1 MSSSIPPD
9 QRAKSNLQPSTS
21 IGVGVD
27 MSSSNVNAS
36 SLKISTNKKWKK
48 KKKKSHLY
56 NKTINMPR
64 IQDIHFFF
72 F

>member
-1 MSSSIPPD
+1 MSSSIPHV

-27 MSSSNVNAS
+27 MPSSDVNVAS
-36 SLKISTNKKWKK
+36 LMSSTNKQTNKQKK
-48 KKKKSHLY
+48 HKSHLY

-64 IQDIHFFF
+64 IQDI
-72 F
+72 